1 MHPMGCFEKAAMEKM
16 NEESYGS
23 PKMLIIKLKLP
34 SKSESE
40 GGYESEEEDTGD
52 MPSGSQG
59 YGSKAKMIFDAVNDV
74 VGMKHDWTPEIEKK
88 LMDKLGMM
96 LEDD

>member
-1 MHPMGCFEKAAMEKM
+1 MHPMGCFEKAAMDKM
-16 NEESYGS
+16 SEVEGS
-23 PKMLIIKLKLP
+23 GPRMLVIKLKMP
-34 SKSESE
+34 SK

-52 MPSGSQG
+52 MPSGEQG
-59 YGSKAKMIFDAVNDV
+59 YGSKAKMIFDAVNDA

-88 LMDKLGMM
+88 LVEKLGMM

>member
-16 NEESYGS
+16 NEESG
-23 PKMLIIKLKLP
+23 PRMLIIKLKLP

-52 MPSGSQG
+52 MPSGQQG
-59 YGSKAKMIFDAVNDV
+59 YGTKAKMIFDAVNDA

-88 LMDKLGMM
+88 LVEKLGMM
-96 LEDD
+96 IEED